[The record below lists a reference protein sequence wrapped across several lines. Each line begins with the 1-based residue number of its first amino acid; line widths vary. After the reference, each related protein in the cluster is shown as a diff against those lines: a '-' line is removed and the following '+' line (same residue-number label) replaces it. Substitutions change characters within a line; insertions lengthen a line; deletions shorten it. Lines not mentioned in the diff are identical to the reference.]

1 MIAATTVLQH
11 QNVSEM
17 VGVYRKKVDGIM
29 LKFYLLIGITM
40 AILSFA
46 GLYILNI
53 LDRKKIA
60 LWQKIFAL
68 ALFVF
73 FVARYFGADFKD
85 VSFRGSV
92 LHVKDCIMGTMALVI
107 NSPFGEENAVLT
119 AFAMLLSWANFSAL
133 TVLITYPFFKG
144 KIKVLD
150 GIVKYYAGAVYLVSL
165 IGIGVLIQA
174 ADGAATLEALKTR
187 GVLYAIETG
196 FALGQCIYYNV
207 VNWKVRFNWKMLLVG
222 IGAVAGMFLISL
234 PPHALQVLHG
244 YGSSMAEIKG
254 LTEEHRMFIYLG
266 FLIPTFIFLLFYK
279 QRYDVKRYVLLFISL
294 ATLHSYCFDITFKT
308 LADITN
314 WPLHL
319 CNTAMFIIPLCLI
332 FKWEKVFYFTFFIN
346 VLGAFF
352 AILMPNY
359 DTINWLSYT
368 TIRFWINHY
377 CAFFMPI
384 LVIAFKIYRRPKLKQ
399 FTYSLIAF
407 AVYFIVILGIDAA
420 HVNDVNYLFLNTDFV
435 AAKLGNWAKNIR
447 LNHVWEFQLFKT
459 SFKLFPLYQ
468 FLYFLVYVLLSFAM
482 WFIYIHFFRMA
493 DVYAEIGARQRKI
506 KADRLALEVALN
518 GRSAEEP
525 MDLEA
530 QDKLVLK
537 NFSKKYSTSSVYAVK
552 DASLTVNGGT
562 IFGFLGPNGAGK
574 STIIKS
580 IVGIQTITSGSIE
593 ICGYDVEKQPV
604 MAKLQTGFVPDHYAL
619 YENLTGREYV
629 NYIADLY
636 DVSVEDRTARINE
649 YVHIFNLEASF
660 DNQIKTYSH
669 GMKQKITIMS
679 ALVHNPKLWI
689 LDEPLTGLDPESI
702 FQVKEC
708 MKKHAA
714 AGNIVFFS
722 SHLIDVVES
731 LCDRI
736 AIIKGGKILVES
748 DLKDIEKTGVGLENF
763 YLGTIGEL

>member
-1 MIAATTVLQH
+1 
-11 QNVSEM
+11 
-17 VGVYRKKVDGIM
+17 
-29 LKFYLLIGITM
+29 M

-53 LDRKKIA
+53 FDRKKIA

-73 FVARYFGADFKD
+73 FTARYFGAEFKS
-85 VSFRGSV
+85 VSYLGSSFS
-92 LHVKDCIMGTMALVI
+92 VKDSIMGTMQLII
-107 NSPFGEENAVLT
+107 NSPFGESAKAMT

-133 TVLITYPFFKG
+133 TALITYPFFKG

-150 GIVKYYAGAVYLVSL
+150 GIVKYYVGVVYLISL
-165 IGIGVLIQA
+165 IWIGVLIQA
-174 ADGAATLEALKTR
+174 ADGAAALEALKTR
-187 GVLYAIETG
+187 GILYALETG
-196 FALGQCIYYNV
+196 LALGQCVYYNV
-207 VNWKVRFNWKMLLVG
+207 VNWKVKFDWKMLLIGV
-222 IGAVAGMFLISL
+222 GAVAGMFLISM
-234 PPHALQVLHG
+234 PPHAMQVLHG
-244 YGSSMAEIKG
+244 YGSSMIELKG
-254 LTEEHRMFIYLG
+254 LTETHRAFVYLG
-266 FLIPTFIFLLFYK
+266 FLIPALIFFLFYK
-279 QRYDVKRYVLLFISL
+279 RKYEIKRYVLLFISL

-319 CNTAMFIIPLCLI
+319 CNTAMFIVPLCLI

-359 DTINWLSYT
+359 SSVNWLGYT
-368 TIRFWINHY
+368 AIRFWINHY
-377 CAFFMPI
+377 CAFFMPV
-384 LVIAFKIYRRPKLKQ
+384 LAVAFKIYRRPKLKQ

-420 HVNDVNYLFLNTDFV
+420 HVGEVDYLFLNTDFV
-435 AAKLGNWAKNIR
+435 AAKLGEWAKGLR
-447 LNHVWEFQLFKT
+447 KAWEFNLFKT
-459 SFKLFPLYQ
+459 TFQLFPLYQ
-468 FLYFLVYVLLSFAM
+468 FIYFLVYVLLAFAM
-482 WFIYIHFFRMA
+482 WFIYVHFFRMA

-736 AIIKGGKILVES
+736 AIIKHGTILVES
-748 DLKDIEKTGVGLENF
+748 DLKDIEKTGTGLEHF
-763 YLGTIGEL
+763 YLSTIGEL

>member
-1 MIAATTVLQH
+1 
-11 QNVSEM
+11 
-17 VGVYRKKVDGIM
+17 M

-40 AILSFA
+40 AILSSA
-46 GLYILNI
+46 GLYILNKF
-53 LDRKKIA
+53 DSKRHA

-73 FVARYFGADFKD
+73 FVGRYFGASFKEA
-85 VSFRGSV
+85 VFRGSSFR
-92 LHVKDCIMGTMALVI
+92 VKDSIMATMGLTI
-107 NSPFGEENAVLT
+107 NSPFGENSAALT
-119 AFAMLLSWANFSAL
+119 AFAVLLLWANFSAL
-133 TVLITYPFFKG
+133 TVMITYPFFKG
-144 KIKVLD
+144 KVKILD
-150 GIVKYYAGAVYLVSL
+150 GIAKYYAGAVYLASL
-165 IGIGVLIQA
+165 VGMGILLRA
-174 ADGAATLEALKTR
+174 MDGPDALTAMKTR
-187 GVLYAIETG
+187 GVLFAIETG
-196 FALGQCIYYNV
+196 LGLGQCIYYNI
-207 VNWKVRFNWKMLLVG
+207 VNWKVKFDWKAALLGV
-222 IGAVAGMFLISL
+222 GAVGGMFLASI
-234 PPHALQVLHG
+234 PAYAIQVLYG
-244 YGSSMAEIKG
+244 YGSSTVEVKN
-254 LTEEHRMFIYLG
+254 LTEQHRLFVYFGFLLPLIIYLL
-266 FLIPTFIFLLFYK
+266 FRKKNYETRRYILLY
-279 QRYDVKRYVLLFISL
+279 ISL
-294 ATLHSYCFDITFKT
+294 AAMHSYCFDITFST
-308 LADITN
+308 LADITA

-319 CNTAMFIIPLCLI
+319 CNTAMFILPLCLM
-332 FKWEKVFYFTFFIN
+332 FKWEKVFYFTLFIN

-359 DTINWLSYT
+359 GSENWLSYT
-368 TIRFWINHY
+368 IIRFWINHY

-384 LVIAFKIYRRPKLKQ
+384 LTIAFRIYRRPKLKQ
-399 FTYSLIAF
+399 FVYSLLAF
-407 AVYFIVILGIDAA
+407 AVYFIIILGIDAA
-420 HVNDVNYLFLNTDFV
+420 HVNSANFLFLNTDFI
-435 AAKLGNWAKNIR
+435 AAKLGTWAKNLR
-447 LNHVWEFQLFKT
+447 LNVWDFNLFGT
-459 SFKLFPLYQ
+459 SFRLFPIYQ
-468 FLYFLVYVLLSFAM
+468 FLYFLVYVALSFAM
-482 WFIYIHFFRMA
+482 WFIYVHFFRMA

-506 KADRLALEVALN
+506 KMDKLALEVALN

-525 MDLEA
+525 MNLESKD
-530 QDKLVLK
+530 QLVLK

-636 DVSVEDRTARINE
+636 DVSAEDRTARINE
-649 YVHIFNLEASF
+649 YVKIFNLEASF

-702 FQVKEC
+702 YQVKEC

-722 SHLIDVVES
+722 SHLIDVVQS

-736 AIIKGGKILVES
+736 AIIKGGNILVES
-748 DLKDIEKTGVGLENF
+748 DLKAIEESGVGLENF
-763 YLGTIGEL
+763 YLSTIGEL

>member
-1 MIAATTVLQH
+1 MTFVYVRFIIWSDAETAFTIKRTVEMYIYYVLMGIVAAIIA
-11 QNVSEM
+11 
-17 VGVYRKKVDGIM
+17 
-29 LKFYLLIGITM
+29 FC
-40 AILSFA
+40 
-46 GLYILNI
+46 GLFFLGK
-53 LDRKKIA
+53 LDTKRIA
-60 LWQKIFAL
+60 LWRKVFAL
-68 ALFVF
+68 ALFALF
-73 FVARYFGADFKD
+73 LARYFGTDFKS
-85 VSFRGSV
+85 VAYRGETFR
-92 LHVKDCIMGTMALVI
+92 VKDYIMATMGLKI
-107 NSPFGEENAVLT
+107 NSPFGEEKTFLT
-119 AFAMLLSWANFSAL
+119 AVAVILSWANFSAMTAL
-133 TVLITYPFFKG
+133 TTYPFFKG

-150 GIVKYYAGAVYLVSL
+150 GIVKYYGGAVYLASL
-165 IGIGVLIQA
+165 VGVGVLIQA
-174 ADGAATLEALKTR
+174 AEGAGAIEVISVR
-187 GVLYAIETG
+187 GVIYAVEIG
-196 FALGQCIYYNV
+196 FALGQSIYYNATGFKVKFNLKSLIFGILAV
-207 VNWKVRFNWKMLLVG
+207 V
-222 IGAVAGMFLISL
+222 GMFLVSM
-234 PPHALQVLHG
+234 PPHALQALRG
-244 YGSSMAEIKG
+244 YGSSLIEIKK
-254 LTEEHRMFIYLG
+254 LTEYHRIFVYIG
-266 FLIPTFIFLLFYK
+266 FLIPIAIFLLFFKKDYET
-279 QRYDVKRYVLLFISL
+279 KRYVLLYISL
-294 ATLHSYCFDITFKT
+294 AAMHSYCFDITFIK
-308 LADITN
+308 LADITE

-319 CNTAMFIIPLCLI
+319 CNTAMFVVPVCLM

-359 DTINWLSYT
+359 DDVNWLSYT

-377 CAFFMPI
+377 CAFFMP
-384 LVIAFKIYRRPKLKQ
+384 LLTIAFKIYKRPKLKQ
-399 FTYSLIAF
+399 FTYSIIAF
-407 AVYFIVILGIDAA
+407 AVYFIIILIIDAA
-420 HVNDVNYLFLNTDFV
+420 HVEEVNFLFLNTDFV
-435 AAKLGNWAKNIR
+435 AAKLGTWAENLR
-447 LNHVWEFQLFKT
+447 LNVLEFGLFGIN
-459 SFKLFPLYQ
+459 FKFFPLYQ
-468 FLYFLVYVLLSFAM
+468 FLYFLVYVLLAFAM
-482 WFIYIHFFRMA
+482 WFLYVHFFRLA
-493 DVYAEIGARQRKI
+493 DVYAEIGARNTKI
-506 KADRLALEVALN
+506 KADKLALEVALG

-525 MDLEA
+525 MDLDNK
-530 QDKLVLK
+530 DKLVLK

-552 DASLTVNGGT
+552 DANLEVNAGT

-636 DVSVEDRTARINE
+636 GVSVEERTERIDE
-649 YVHIFNLEASF
+649 YVRIFNLEASF

-714 AGNIVFFS
+714 KGNIVFFS
-722 SHLIDVVES
+722 SHLIDVVQS

-736 AIIKGGKILVES
+736 AIIKHGEILVEC
-748 DLKDIEKTGVGLENF
+748 DLKEIENSGVGLEKF